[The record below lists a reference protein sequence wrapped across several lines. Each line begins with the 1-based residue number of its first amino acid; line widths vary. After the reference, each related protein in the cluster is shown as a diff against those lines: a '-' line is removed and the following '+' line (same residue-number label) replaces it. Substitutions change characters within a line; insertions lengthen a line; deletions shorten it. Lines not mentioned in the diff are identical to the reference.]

1 MGHKVNP
8 TSFRTSVI
16 YGWPSKW
23 FAHPGPQL
31 AKLLREDQEVRGFLQ
46 SRLKEAA
53 VDRIMIDRTGN
64 DATVTIQ
71 SAKPGVVI
79 GRGGAGIED
88 LRKELVARF
97 FPKEKRTLKLNIEEV
112 RKPALSAS
120 IVMQG
125 MTADLERRMP
135 FRRVLKQTVDR
146 VMRGGAK
153 GVKVRV
159 SGRLNGAEIARTE
172 TLSSGS
178 IPLHTLRADIDY
190 AQGFARTI
198 YGAIGVKVWIYRGLV
213 FEKEEKE

>member
-1 MGHKVNP
+1 MGHKVHP
-8 TSFRTSVI
+8 ISFRTAVI

-23 FAHPGPQL
+23 FAKPGPQL
-31 AKLLREDQEVRGFLQ
+31 AKLLREDQEVRGFLK
-46 SRLKEAA
+46 SRLREAA
-53 VDRIMIDRTGN
+53 VDRITIDRSGN
-64 DATVTIQ
+64 EVVVTIN
-71 SAKPGVVI
+71 SAKPGAVI
-79 GRGGAGIED
+79 GRGGAGIEE
-88 LRKELVARF
+88 LRKTLVARF
-97 FPKEKRTLKLNIEEV
+97 FRKGARALKLNIDEV

-125 MTADLERRMP
+125 MEGDLERRMP
-135 FRRVLKQTVDR
+135 FRRVLRQTVER
-146 VMRGGAK
+146 VTRAGAL

-198 YGAIGVKVWIYRGLV
+198 YGAIGVKVWIYRGLI
-213 FEKEEKE
+213 FGQEET